1 MFDLEEVNR
10 TISSVVKID
19 RLPKH
24 NSMEALL
31 SLQDAWDHVD
41 AYHRLADFYKMVTKL
56 SYGLLLLAG
65 LATSV
70 IAIIRGAKM
79 SNLVSL
85 LPFFCVFVVFV
96 FCFFC
101 LKSSATVDCVFV
113 RFTFTVSS
121 KFLSIFLFPV
131 SPTEKVDDSSGEA
144 NNNTSSQWII
154 LGLSLLVT
162 TVVGYVNFM
171 NPAQR
176 WQQLRGNVL

>member
-1 MFDLEEVNR
+1 LFDLEEVSR

-70 IAIIRGAKM
+70 IAIIRGAYC
-79 SNLVSL
+79 VI
-85 LPFFCVFVVFV
+85 FFFIAFWRLFVG
-96 FCFFC
+96 FF
-101 LKSSATVDCVFV
+101 
-113 RFTFTVSS
+113 
-121 KFLSIFLFPV
+121 
-131 SPTEKVDDSSGEA
+131 
-144 NNNTSSQWII
+144 
-154 LGLSLLVT
+154 LLVLPQ
-162 TVVGYVNFM
+162 YVRKR
-171 NPAQR
+171 P
-176 WQQLRGNVL
+176 LRFHSL